1 MNAQLFCLV
10 LAMMGD
16 TFGTLPAESLELAC
30 EQAEHLI
37 KTVEQYDIDPAIF
50 AGLIFYESR
59 WDPNAISHSNAC
71 GLTQVLP
78 RYADET
84 CEELMDPVT
93 SISVGAEKLDGWSRM
108 TVRDENGRRRV
119 LRPGGIREALACY
132 NVGHACLSSDR
143 GRNYADRIMRYAR
156 HLNERAAEIETC
168 QEH

>member
-1 MNAQLFCLV
+1 MNAQTLCLALTI
-10 LAMMGD
+10 LAD
-16 TFGTLPAESLELAC
+16 TFGTLPAERLELAC

-37 KTVEQYDIDPAIF
+37 ETVEQYDIDPAVF

-59 WDPNAISHSNAC
+59 WDPSAISRSNAC

-119 LRPGGIREALACY
+119 PRPGGIREALACY
-132 NVGHACLSSDR
+132 NVGHACLDSER
-143 GRNYADRIMRYAR
+143 GRNYADRIMRYAQS
-156 HLNERAAEIETC
+156 LNARISEIEPAC
-168 QEH
+168 SQ